1 MADWHDDIAQFDQTN
16 VDLAA
21 VQVLF
26 HNRQG
31 DRASSTLDV
40 ISLGT
45 WSSDEGPNFPAGSP
59 ITWSFHHDVPGGVE
73 AVELLETFDRWA
85 ARGEVVSMGSVVVD
99 GIQWIVM
106 IGDDDRVA
114 MEVAPAG
121 G

>member
-1 MADWHDDIAQFDQTN
+1 MADWHDDIAQFDQTT
-16 VDLAA
+16 VDLTA

-26 HNRQG
+26 HHRPG

-45 WSSDEGPNFPAGSP
+45 WSSDEGLSFPAGSP
-59 ITWSFHHDVPGGVE
+59 MTWSFHHDVLGGE

-85 ARGEVVSMGSVVVD
+85 ARGEVVSMGSVVID
-99 GIQWIVM
+99 GVHWIVM